1 MAISLAIAD
10 DHHLIINSIQTT
22 VSYTGYIEVQTTYT
36 TAEAL
41 IEGLK
46 NTTPDVLLL
55 DYHLP
60 DQNGDQVARYLTY
73 HHPNLKIIVL
83 TGFDKPGLA
92 MEMLQCGCMGYLLKT
107 SANARMIIE
116 AIDSVYNGRIFL
128 DSALRDKYAQA
139 VQKDHSEDRPA
150 MKLTNRELDVLRGI
164 AAELSSQEIAE
175 QLFISKR
182 TVDNHRTS
190 LMLKTGVKNTVGLIK
205 LALELKLL

>member
-60 DQNGDQVARYLTY
+60 DQNGAQVARYLTY

>member
-175 QLFISKR
+175 Q
-182 TVDNHRTS
+182 
-190 LMLKTGVKNTVGLIK
+190 
-205 LALELKLL
+205 

>member
-60 DQNGDQVARYLTY
+60 DQNGAQVARYLTY

-107 SANARMIIE
+107 SANAQMIIE

>member
-1 MAISLAIAD
+1 
-10 DHHLIINSIQTT
+10 